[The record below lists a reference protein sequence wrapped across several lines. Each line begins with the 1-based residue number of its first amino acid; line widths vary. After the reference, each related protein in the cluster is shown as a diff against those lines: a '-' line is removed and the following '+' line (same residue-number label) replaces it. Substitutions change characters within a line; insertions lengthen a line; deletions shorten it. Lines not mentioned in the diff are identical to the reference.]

1 MSVIEPGSV
10 ELTPG
15 VEGPET
21 TPPSMVF
28 NSQHMIHRARTR
40 ADLSDFLDLTILLAV
55 NVMFKIWEG
64 AHIPFLSR
72 DASMAI
78 LLSANALYVLDWLVT
93 RYFPQ
98 WRARRIAAT
107 WSPEERRRCGL

>member
-1 MSVIEPGSV
+1 MAEPNPGSL
-10 ELTPG
+10 EQLPG
-15 VEGPET
+15 TAGPV
-21 TPPSMVF
+21 PPVAHFDASGT
-28 NSQHMIHRARTR
+28 IRKARMR
-40 ADLSDFLDLTILLAV
+40 ADLSDFLDLSVLLGI
-55 NVMFKIWEG
+55 NLMFKMWES

-78 LLSANALYVLDWLVT
+78 LLAANAAYVMDWLVT

-107 WSPEERRRCGL
+107 WSREERSRCRL